1 MNHLRYALSFGIAL
15 LIISAFSEIDFTH
28 FSFQNASFSLTKI
41 AALLLAAY
49 TLWSKRTAERL
60 KDRKIVRNIRLLL
73 TALLVY
79 GWVQIVWGLN
89 FHHFSLAD
97 TGYET
102 TSLGLI
108 TLSLIV
114 IWTSSVEEL
123 MLKD

>member
-1 MNHLRYALSFGIAL
+1 MKNLRYALSLGIAL
-15 LIISAFSEIDFTH
+15 LIISAFSEIDYSHFT
-28 FSFQNASFSLTKI
+28 FQNASFSLTKI

-49 TLWSKRTAERL
+49 TLWSKRTTERL

-79 GWVQIVWGLN
+79 GFVQIVWGLN
-89 FHHFSLAD
+89 FSHFSLAD
-97 TGYET
+97 AGYEFT
-102 TSLGLI
+102 LLGLI

-123 MLKD
+123 LLKD